1 MHNVRCQY
9 GFAEHHLL
17 DVDTNRRI
25 CQPAQ
30 YIRTA
35 VAEVEMTLRMV
46 REPRL
51 AVFLPSSLPIV
62 ANNHKTEPYPFT
74 HDLQR

>member
-1 MHNVRCQY
+1 MHDVRCQY

-51 AVFLPSSLPIV
+51 A
-62 ANNHKTEPYPFT
+62 PF
-74 HDLQR
+74 RESNIR